1 MSVGLTGL
9 LVVLVLIALV
19 AGLTGTSVRAKAA
32 AWREAARRL
41 GVGGDAV
48 REAGLTTPRF
58 VATIDGFSVTVAAAA
73 RRSGD
78 VGERIEVD
86 GLGRISNRVELRAE
100 DLGTEAQKAFRGPD
114 VETGDA
120 EFDRSVL
127 VWGHPVLLSAL
138 LDAETRRRVRWFVES
153 GGRVRGGAIVRAVD
167 REISDPGGLVEL
179 VRETL
184 ALAGRLV
191 DPADPV
197 TRLVANAA
205 ADPVAEVR
213 LRNLERLVERFGGR
227 PETQAAVREALH
239 DVDARVRVW
248 AAARLGDE
256 GRAVLL
262 EHAHAGCPDDE
273 VVVTAVRGLG
283 PALPVEDALDL
294 LDRAR
299 DDGRVVVEAAAIEAL
314 GRLAH
319 PAARARLVGLLRAG
333 EGRFTAIEAAR
344 ALAAGGDPAVET
356 HLLAA
361 LARGDE
367 GLREV
372 AVEALGR
379 LGTVAAVAPL
389 RAVAA
394 DHPFD
399 VALRRAVG
407 AAIAAIQERATGAA
421 PGQLAL
427 AGGEAGALALSGD
440 AAAGQVAL
448 APRRPAA
455 GRGGGDA

>member
-1 MSVGLTGL
+1 VTVGLTGL
-9 LVVLVLIALV
+9 LVVLVLVALV

-86 GLGRISNRVELRAE
+86 GLGRISNRVELRVE

-114 VETGDA
+114 VETGDT
-120 EFDRSVL
+120 EFDRGVL

-167 REISDPGGLVEL
+167 REIADPDGLVEL

-197 TRLVANAA
+197 TRLAANAA
-205 ADPVAEVR
+205 SDPLAEVR
-213 LRNLERLVERFGGR
+213 LRNLERLVERFPGR
-227 PETQAAVREALH
+227 PETGTALH
-239 DVDARVRVW
+239 DALRDVDTRVRVW
-248 AAARLGDE
+248 AASRLGEE

-283 PALPVEDALDL
+283 PELPVEGALDL
-294 LDRAR
+294 LDHAR

-314 GRLAH
+314 GRLGH
-319 PAARARLVGLLRAG
+319 PAARARLVGLLRSDA
-333 EGRFTAIEAAR
+333 GRFAAAEAAR
-344 ALAAGGDPAVET
+344 ALAAAGDPAVEP
-356 HLLAA
+356 HFLAA
-361 LARGDE
+361 LARGDA

-389 RAVAA
+389 RTVAA
-394 DHPFD
+394 AHPFD
-399 VALRRAVG
+399 LALRRAVE

-427 AGGEAGALALSGD
+427 AGGEAGALTLSGG

-448 APRRPAA
+448 ASRRRAA
-455 GRGGGDA
+455 GCESGDA